1 MIKNTAFKISLYIPT
16 RPKIQPFGTGTVC
29 QSNIQ
34 NKNLKGGVGEAEDGD
49 WQEDG
54 EHHTPAIV
62 TTWRTLRGTVASFYA
77 FSLFTLWLPLV
88 RLLCDNPI

>member
-1 MIKNTAFKISLYIPT
+1 MIKKNIACTISLFLTI
-16 RPKIQPFGTGTVC
+16 RPKIQPVGIGTVC

-54 EHHTPAIV
+54 EHHTPAIF

-77 FSLFTLWLPLV
+77 FSLFTL
-88 RLLCDNPI
+88 